1 MFSSIT
7 RRFKAHP
14 LLYYA
19 VSIAASWA
27 GVGSLMNFRTITYEN
42 GLLPAIIWGL
52 GNSLACVIFGLVV
65 LYIPEMRHY
74 MQTKP
79 VKLFLGF
86 NAAGQIM
93 LNMTGIRDIFADT
106 PVTQLGGTIIAYA
119 VAAFFIVLLL
129 RFGLVRNVLT
139 DDLSWVTVYALM
151 VLVTVLAYIQS
162 KGVLNAFSWGTDAH
176 NMGVGFYKSF
186 LLIPGPFIF
195 PYFFE
200 LLDYNEKNDEST
212 QHINMTAAFALGGLS
227 FGIYMVFAGM
237 LALVNFSPVLNL
249 LKAILVAFV
258 GVSTLS
264 SFIYSEYVLF
274 GRKIGL
280 TIAALAVVLWRFAA
294 DMGVMGIW
302 QRLAEVRAVVV
313 GICLVLS
320 FVKRARDRKGALAA

>member
-1 MFSSIT
+1 MLST
-7 RRFKAHP
+7 VKQKFKANP

-42 GLLPAIIWGL
+42 GLIPAIIWGL
-52 GNSLACVIFGLVV
+52 GNSLACVLFGVLV

-74 MQTKP
+74 MRTAP

-93 LNMTGIRDIFADT
+93 LNMTGIRDIFSDT
-106 PVTQLGGTIIAYA
+106 PVTQIGGTILAYS
-119 VAAFFIVLLL
+119 VALFFIVLLL

-139 DDLSWVTVYALM
+139 DDVSWAIVYTLM
-151 VLVTVLAYIQS
+151 VLVTLFAYIQS
-162 KGVLNAFSWGTDAH
+162 HGVLNSFSLGLDSH
-176 NMGVGFYKSF
+176 NLGVGFYKSF
-186 LLIPGPFIF
+186 LLLPGPFIF

-200 LLDYNEKNDEST
+200 LLDYNEENNEST
-212 QHINMTAAFALGGLS
+212 EHVNITLAFALGGLS
-227 FGIYMVFAGM
+227 FGIYMIFAGM
-237 LALVNFSPVLNL
+237 LALVNFSPALNL
-249 LKAILVAFV
+249 IKAVLVAFV

-274 GRKIGL
+274 GRTIGL
-280 TIAALAVVLWRFAA
+280 TIAALSVVLWRFAA

-302 QRLAEVRAVVV
+302 QTLAEYRAIVV

-320 FVKRARDRKGALAA
+320 LLSRARARREVADL